1 MAKVI
6 VQHHVADYDTW
17 YPLFIEHG
25 QVRRQ
30 HGATGHTINRQ
41 IEDPN
46 SLVIVNDFT
55 TADQA
60 RAFMQDPS
68 LPDVM
73 HRAGVDSQ
81 PNIWLVDEAETT
93 RY

>member
-17 YPLFIEHG
+17 YPIFTEHG

-30 HGATGHTINRQ
+30 HGATGHTINRA
-41 IEDPN
+41 IDDPN
-46 SLVIVNDFT
+46 SVVVVNEFATIDG
-55 TADQA
+55 AK
-60 RAFMQDPS
+60 AFMQDPS

-73 HRAGVDSQ
+73 HRAGVDSKPQ
-81 PNIWLVDEAETT
+81 IWLADEVETQS
-93 RY
+93 Y